1 MIVRSAHLALIMS
14 EEALEEVRIAKSSP
28 TPGTQSY
35 MSPYR
40 TLRYEFSQSDRTGL
54 MPTSDKE
61 NTVFYLKLQWISAK
75 DDAER
80 ERLGKKI
87 RQLLGT

>member
-1 MIVRSAHLALIMS
+1 
-14 EEALEEVRIAKSSP
+14 
-28 TPGTQSY
+28 
-35 MSPYR
+35 
-40 TLRYEFSQSDRTGL
+40 

-61 NTVFYLKLQWISAK
+61 NTIFYLKLQWISAK

-87 RQLLGT
+87 RQLLSEAK